1 MKECIPPFCE
11 KLPLMKHVLILCTGN
26 SCRSQM
32 AEALWNQLA
41 AGAWQAVSA
50 GSRPAGFVHPLA
62 LRALAER
69 GTPTTGLQS
78 KSSDAFVGKKFD
90 LVVTVC
96 DEAQG
101 GCPVFPATRSLHWPF
116 YDPAKAT
123 GSEAEQ
129 LNVFRRVRDQIAWQI
144 NNFLAES
151 SHGSP
156 KARSGLDL
164 SLEER
169 ESFERLV
176 DAALAEDLGGGVDAT
191 SEAVVPAEVQGT
203 AVLLARR
210 PGVVAGLAA
219 CAEVIRRKASAIQW
233 QPLAHDGERVFA
245 GQTLGVISGPARDI
259 LRVERTCLNFL
270 GRLSGIATLTD
281 QYVSRLAGTSAQL
294 CDTRKTTPGW
304 RHLEKFAVRCGG
316 GTNHR
321 IGLYDAVLIKDNHL
335 AVLRREGDTPET
347 AARRAIRQARN
358 WITNNA
364 QLLPHGDRTWIQL
377 EVDRLEMLP
386 AALEEHPEMI
396 LLDNLSPAVLAK
408 AVELRNQL
416 APKVILEASGGITLE
431 TIAAVA
437 ASGVD
442 RISVGA
448 ITHSATNFDIG
459 LDWQLEG

>member
-1 MKECIPPFCE
+1 
-11 KLPLMKHVLILCTGN
+11 MKHVLILCTGN

-32 AEALWNQLA
+32 AEAIWNQLG
-41 AGAWQAVSA
+41 AGAWRAVSA
-50 GSRPAGFVHPLA
+50 GTHPAGFVHPLA
-62 LRALAER
+62 VRALTER
-69 GTPTTGLQS
+69 GVPAEGLVS
-78 KSSDAFVGKKFD
+78 KSVDEFAGRRFD

-96 DEAQG
+96 DGAQED
-101 GCPVFPATRSLHWPF
+101 CPVFPAAKILHWPF
-116 YDPAKAT
+116 YDPARAK

-129 LNVFRRVRDQIAWQI
+129 FNVFRRVRDQIVWQI
-144 NNFLAES
+144 KQFLAES
-151 SHGSP
+151 SQVAAKP
-156 KARSGLDL
+156 RPGLL
-164 SLEER
+164 FSLEER

-176 DAALAEDLGGGVDAT
+176 DAALTEDLGGGVDAT
-191 SEAVVPAEVQGT
+191 SEAVVPPQVQGT
-203 AVLLARR
+203 AALFARR
-210 PGVVAGLAA
+210 PGMIAGLAV
-219 CAEVIRRKASAIQW
+219 CAEVIRRKAPAVQW

-259 LRVERTCLNFL
+259 LRIERTCLNFL

-316 GTNHR
+316 GTN
-321 IGLYDAVLIKDNHL
+321 
-335 AVLRREGDTPET
+335 PET

-358 WITNNA
+358 WIANNSH
-364 QLLPHGDRTWIQL
+364 LLPQGDRTWIQL
-377 EVDRLEMLP
+377 EVDRLEMLQ
-386 AALEEHPEMI
+386 AALEEQPEMI
-396 LLDNLSPAVLAK
+396 LLDNLSPTQLAE
-408 AVELRNQL
+408 AVEVRNRI
-416 APKVILEASGGITLE
+416 APNVILEASGGITLD

-448 ITHSATNFDIG
+448 VTHSATNFDIG